1 MYHFDKVID
10 RTDTSSIKWDPDI
23 LLGNFG
29 VTDSLPL
36 WIADMDFEVA
46 PPIKKALVKVA
57 EHGIY
62 GYSGTTKHMEAFKNW
77 VDRRFDW
84 TIQSDWLLNTPG
96 VVTAFNIAIQ
106 TFTRPGDKVMIQ
118 RPVYYP
124 FTDAIVNNGRTVS
137 SNSLLLS
144 DQGRYEIDF
153 EDFEMK
159 AKDPQTTLFLLCS
172 PHNPVGR
179 LWTKQEL
186 EKMLEICLEH
196 NVLVVSDE
204 IHADLVMPGYKHY
217 PAGTISEKYL
227 DNLITL
233 MAPSKTF
240 NLAGMQLSYVVISNE
255 VKRQQFARTLEQASI
270 GIVNRFAFEAATA
283 AYDESED
290 WLEAVIDYIHENEKF
305 VKNYFKRELPEVTI
319 HELEATYLLWIDF
332 RKLDLTLDEL
342 TTLIFRDAK
351 VGLDGGDWFGP
362 EGAGFMRMNLACPR
376 SLIEEACEAI
386 IRAVKSHT

>member
-10 RTDTSSIKWDPDI
+10 RTDTSSIKWDSDI

-77 VDRRFDW
+77 VNRRFGW
-84 TIQSDWLLNTPG
+84 TIQNDWLLNTPG

-106 TFTRPGDKVMIQ
+106 TFTRPGDKVLIQ

-144 DQGRYEIDF
+144 DQDRYEIDF

>member
-1 MYHFDKVID
+1 MYHFDKLID
-10 RTDTSSIKWDPDI
+10 RTDTSSVKWDPDI

-29 VTDSLPL
+29 VADSLPL
-36 WIADMDFEVA
+36 WVADMDFEVA

-137 SNSLLLS
+137 SNSLVLS

-283 AYDESED
+283 AYNESEN

>member
-255 VKRQQFARTLEQASI
+255 VKRQQFARTLEQSSI

-290 WLEAVIDYIHENEKF
+290 WLEAVINYIHENEKF

-386 IRAVKSHT
+386 IRTVKSHM

>member
-1 MYHFDKVID
+1 MYHFDKLID
-10 RTDTSSIKWDPDI
+10 RTDTSSVKWDPDI

-29 VTDSLPL
+29 VADSLPL
-36 WIADMDFEVA
+36 WVADMDFEVA

-137 SNSLLLS
+137 SNSLVLS

>member
-36 WIADMDFEVA
+36 WVADMDFEVA

-305 VKNYFKRELPEVTI
+305 VKNYFKRELPEVII

>member
-1 MYHFDKVID
+1 MYQFDKVID

-36 WIADMDFEVA
+36 WVADMDFEVA

-124 FTDAIVNNGRTVS
+124 FTDAIVNNGRNVS

-342 TTLIFRDAK
+342 TTRIFRDAK

>member
-1 MYHFDKVID
+1 MYHFDKLID
-10 RTDTSSIKWDPDI
+10 RTDTSSVKWDPDI

-36 WIADMDFEVA
+36 WVADMDFEVA